1 MPGFTDAQHCGHA
14 HVDALAHEIGHY
26 LGLPHTFAADPF
38 ESAAA
43 GETHLKAGG
52 GTPDVFD
59 GDGFGDTPPDP
70 SKRSLECDPTREI
83 TLGGIPFRLPRQNIM
98 AYYDERVDL
107 SPLQIRRVRWVLDAG
122 VAGGM
127 ALPSNTIAHDP
138 IEAESLQ
145 VLAED
150 GARTAVQRMSGFGVG
165 DWSDASLGFRFGIDS
180 IELLR

>member
-1 MPGFTDAQHCGHA
+1 
-14 HVDALAHEIGHY
+14 
-26 LGLPHTFAADPF
+26 
-38 ESAAA
+38 
-43 GETHLKAGG
+43 
-52 GTPDVFD
+52 
-59 GDGFGDTPPDP
+59 
-70 SKRSLECDPTREI
+70 
-83 TLGGIPFRLPRQNIM
+83 M

-107 SPLQIRRVRWVLDAG
+107 SPLQIRRVRWVLDAR

-127 ALPSNTIAHDP
+127 ALPSNTIARDP
-138 IEAESLQ
+138 IEAGSLQ